1 MTPEM
6 QAGLAAFKA
15 AIEAAVPP
23 PQVADMVFDAI
34 RKEQFYILPHPEWT
48 EVIQLRTDKLL
59 RMENPQSPVATIVKL
74 INLRREKDEM
84 SYS

>member
-15 AIEAAVPP
+15 ALEAGMPP
-23 PQVADMVFDAI
+23 LEVADAVFDAI
-34 RKEQFYILPHPEWT
+34 RKEQFYILTDPDWT

-59 RMENPQSPVATIVKL
+59 RLENPQSPMATILKL
-74 INLRREKDEM
+74 LSRRAPG
-84 SYS
+84 S